1 MSQHDL
7 NIANQGFPAFRAD
20 LNDALVALG
29 STNSGATAPTTPYAN
44 QLWYDTA
51 NNILKIRNE
60 DNDAWISIATLDQ
73 SGDLVA
79 SFTATNITAATAL
92 IADTINE
99 KTSAAGVT
107 IDGVLLKDGEIN
119 AVGVV
124 KALGTSAGG
133 GELRAYEDT
142 DNGTNF
148 VSLKAPATLAA
159 DRTFVLPSADGTS
172 GQALTTDGSG
182 NLAFSSVSVSTTLLK
197 NRIINGAMVIDQRN
211 AGASISAVD
220 NAFAV
225 DRWRIEDAAGSGS
238 KGNIQQNQGS
248 VTPPAGFTS
257 YVGFTTTSAY
267 SVGANDTYAFQQR
280 LEGFNTAD
288 LDFGKSTAK
297 TVTLSFWVR
306 SSLTGTFGGSLRN
319 NAANRSYPFSY
330 TILVADT
337 WEYKTITIAGDT
349 TGTWVG
355 ATNGLGIMLSIS
367 LGAGTN
373 RSGTAGAWNA
383 NNNYSATGATSV
395 VGTDGATFYITGVQL
410 EVGTQATGYEYENYG
425 VTLQKCQRYCYVLT
439 NTDSEG
445 ATIGVTSVY
454 STTALFSYVYFPVP
468 MRTIPSLSTVASG
481 GNWFNNYFGS
491 SGQSVNTAPA
501 ISSSNVTTNTT
512 NVRMFFN
519 TFTGLTVGQAGWA
532 QVIANAK
539 AIFSAEL

>member
-1 MSQHDL
+1 MPITL
-7 NIANQGFPAFRAD
+7 NGDTGIQTPMYN
-20 LNDALVALG
+20 G
-29 STNSGATAPTTPYAN
+29 SI
-44 QLWYDTA
+44 TA
-51 NNILKIRNE
+51 N
-60 DNDAWISIATLDQ
+60 A
-73 SGDLVA
+73 
-79 SFTATNITAATAL
+79 
-92 IADTINE
+92 
-99 KTSAAGVT
+99 VT
-107 IDGVLLKDGEIN
+107 
-119 AVGVV
+119 
-124 KALGTSAGG
+124 
-133 GELRAYEDT
+133 
-142 DNGTNF
+142 
-148 VSLKAPATLAA
+148 
-159 DRTFVLPSADGTS
+159 PSV
-172 GQALTTDGSG
+172 
-182 NLAFSSVSVSTTLLK
+182 NMK

-330 TILVADT
+330 TISVADT

-355 ATNGLGIMLSIS
+355 ATNGLGILLSIS

-395 VGTDGATFYITGVQL
+395 VGTNGATFYITGVQL
-410 EVGTQATGYEYENYG
+410 EVGSTATSFDYRQYG
-425 VTLQKCQRYCYVLT
+425 TELLLCQRYYETNNTNNGFWYTIRNDGISRGLLVFIVQKRAAPTVVL
-439 NTDSEG
+439 
-445 ATIGVTSVY
+445 
-454 STTALFSYVYFPVP
+454 
-468 MRTIPSLSTVASG
+468 
-481 GNWFNNYFGS
+481 
-491 SGQSVNTAPA
+491 TAPA
-501 ISSSNVTTNTT
+501 GSGSYTALASSLGTSTNTCDFGTSSNFSSFGIYT
-512 NVRMFFN
+512 
-519 TFTGLTVGQAGWA
+519 A
-532 QVIANAK
+532 
-539 AIFSAEL
+539 SAEL